1 MEEIN
6 NMFNTRI
13 YKEAFGHMLT
23 NKMTDKDYSI
33 LNLAKESY
41 PAMPSVDS
49 KIDDT
54 LCKYNPFRKV
64 ASIFNI
70 EGESSILVTTAN
82 GTAAIVDEAGALPES
97 SDESTEM
104 RFSSYKIG
112 SLAKLKLAFI
122 NDRHF
127 DVENYLSTKFAKRF
141 GIAEE
146 NLIVNG
152 TGNKEPLGIMNS
164 GITKSTA
171 PALTYDE
178 VVKLFFSLNK
188 DLRVNATWMM
198 SDEMTMKLR
207 LVKDANGNPL
217 FNGDSIFNK
226 EVIIV
231 NSLDDNTILFD
242 DFSYLYILIRKPL
255 SVRVLTEKYIATGDY
270 GYAGIERLDAK
281 ITDVNAIKA
290 LVIHTEE

>member
-1 MEEIN
+1 
-6 NMFNTRI
+6 MFKTNV
-13 YKEAFGHMLT
+13 YKEAFSHMLT
-23 NKMTDKDYSI
+23 NKMTTEDYSI
-33 LNLAKESY
+33 LNLANEAY

-49 KIDDT
+49 KLDDT
-54 LCKYNPFRKV
+54 LAKYNPFRKV

-70 EGESSILVTTAN
+70 EGEGSIVVTTAN
-82 GTAAIVDEAGALPES
+82 GIATIVDEAGALPEV
-97 SDESTEM
+97 SDESKEI

-122 NDRHF
+122 NDRNF
-127 DVENYLSTKFAKRF
+127 NVENYLSTKFAKRF

-164 GITKSTA
+164 GIAKSTA
-171 PALTYDE
+171 SALTYDE
-178 VVKLFFSLNK
+178 VVKLFFSLDK

-198 SDEMTMKLR
+198 SDEMAMKLR
-207 LVKDANGNPL
+207 SVKDSNGYPL
-217 FNGDSIFNK
+217 FNGERIFNK
-226 EVIIV
+226 EIMII
-231 NSLDDNTILFD
+231 NSLDENTILFG

-255 SVRVLTEKYIATGDY
+255 SVRALTEKYIATGDY
-270 GYAGIERLDAK
+270 GYAGIERIDAK
-281 ITDVNAIKA
+281 ITDINAIKA

>member
-1 MEEIN
+1 
-6 NMFNTRI
+6 MFKTNV
-13 YKEAFGHMLT
+13 YKEAFSHMLT
-23 NKMTDKDYSI
+23 NKMTTEDYSI
-33 LNLAKESY
+33 LNLANEAY

-49 KIDDT
+49 KLDDT
-54 LCKYNPFRKV
+54 LAKYNPFRKV

-70 EGESSILVTTAN
+70 EGEGSIVVTTAN
-82 GTAAIVDEAGALPES
+82 GIATIVDEAGALPES
-97 SDESTEM
+97 SDESKEI

-122 NDRHF
+122 NDRNF
-127 DVENYLSTKFAKRF
+127 NVEDYLSTKFAKRF
-141 GIAEE
+141 GITEE

-164 GITKSTA
+164 GIAKSTA

-178 VVKLFFSLNK
+178 VVKLFFSLDK
-188 DLRVNATWMM
+188 DLRVNATWMV
-198 SDEMTMKLR
+198 SDEMAMKLR
-207 LVKDANGNPL
+207 LVKDALNNLGDKV
-217 FNGDSIFNK
+217 DSIFNK

-231 NSLDDNTILFD
+231 NSLDDNTILFG

-255 SVRVLTEKYIATGDY
+255 SVRVINEKYIATGDY
-270 GYAGIERLDAK
+270 GYAGIERIDAK
-281 ITDVNAIKA
+281 ITDINAIKA

>member
-1 MEEIN
+1 
-6 NMFNTRI
+6 MFKANV
-13 YKEAFGHMLT
+13 YKEAFSHMLT
-23 NKMTDKDYSI
+23 NKMTTEDYSI
-33 LNLAKESY
+33 LNLANEAY

-49 KIDDT
+49 KLDDT
-54 LCKYNPFRKV
+54 LAKYNPFRKV

-70 EGESSILVTTAN
+70 EGEGSIVVTTAN
-82 GTAAIVDEAGALPES
+82 GIATIVDEAGALPES
-97 SDESTEM
+97 SDESKEI

-122 NDRHF
+122 NDRNF
-127 DVENYLSTKFAKRF
+127 NVEDYLSTKFAKRF
-141 GIAEE
+141 GITEE

-164 GITKSTA
+164 GIAKSTA

-178 VVKLFFSLNK
+178 VVKLFFSLDK

-198 SDEMTMKLR
+198 SDEMAMKLR
-207 LVKDANGNPL
+207 IVKDSNGYPL
-217 FNGDSIFNK
+217 FNGERIFNK
-226 EVIIV
+226 EVMII
-231 NSLDDNTILFD
+231 NSLDENTILFG

-270 GYAGIERLDAK
+270 GYAGIERIDAK
-281 ITDVNAIKA
+281 ITDINAIKA

>member
-1 MEEIN
+1 
-6 NMFNTRI
+6 MFKTEA

-23 NKMTDKDYSI
+23 NKMTTEDYSI
-33 LNLAKESY
+33 LNLANEAY

-49 KIDDT
+49 KLDDT
-54 LCKYNPFRKV
+54 LAKYNPFRKV

-70 EGESSILVTTAN
+70 EGEGSIVVTTAN
-82 GTAAIVDEAGALPES
+82 GIATIVDEAGALPES
-97 SDESTEM
+97 SDESKEI

-127 DVENYLSTKFAKRF
+127 DIEDYLSTKFAKRF
-141 GIAEE
+141 GITEE

-164 GITKSTA
+164 GIAKTTA
-171 PALTYDE
+171 PVLTYDE
-178 VVKLFFSLNK
+178 VVKLFFSLDK

-198 SDEMTMKLR
+198 SDEMAMKLR
-207 LVKDANGNPL
+207 NIKDSNGYTL
-217 FNGDSIFNK
+217 FNGEKIINK
-226 EVIIV
+226 DVMII
-231 NSLDDNTILFD
+231 NSLDENTILFG

-255 SVRVLTEKYIATGDY
+255 SVRVLTEKYIANGEY

-281 ITDVNAIKA
+281 LTDVNVVKA

>member
-1 MEEIN
+1 
-6 NMFNTRI
+6 MFKTNV
-13 YKEAFGHMLT
+13 YKEAFSHMLT
-23 NKMTDKDYSI
+23 NKMTTEDYSI
-33 LNLAKESY
+33 LNLANEAY

-49 KIDDT
+49 KLDDT
-54 LCKYNPFRKV
+54 LAKYNPFRKV

-70 EGESSILVTTAN
+70 EGEGSIVVTTAN
-82 GTAAIVDEAGALPES
+82 GIATIVDEAGALPES
-97 SDESTEM
+97 SDESKEI

-127 DVENYLSTKFAKRF
+127 DIEDYLSTKFAKRF
-141 GIAEE
+141 GITEE

-152 TGNKEPLGIMNS
+152 TGNKELLGIMNS
-164 GITKSTA
+164 GIAKTTA
-171 PALTYDE
+171 PVLTYDE
-178 VVKLFFSLNK
+178 VVKLFFSLDK

-198 SDEMTMKLR
+198 SDEMAMKLR
-207 LVKDANGNPL
+207 NIKDSNGYPL
-217 FNGDSIFNK
+217 FNGEKIINK
-226 EVIIV
+226 DVMII
-231 NSLDDNTILFD
+231 NSLDENTILFG

-255 SVRVLTEKYIATGDY
+255 SVRVLTEKYIANGEY

-281 ITDVNAIKA
+281 LTDVNVVKA

>member
-1 MEEIN
+1 
-6 NMFNTRI
+6 MFNTSI

-23 NKMTDKDYSI
+23 NKMTNNDRSI
-33 LNLAKESY
+33 LNYDKEPY
-41 PAMPSVDS
+41 LTMPGVDT
-49 KIDDT
+49 KTEDT
-54 LCKYNPFRKV
+54 LAKYNPIRNV
-64 ASIFNI
+64 ASIFTVDG
-70 EGESSILVTTAN
+70 EGTVVATTSI
-82 GTAAIVDEAGALPES
+82 GKAAIVGEGQALFES
-97 SDESTEM
+97 DDESKEI

-122 NDRHF
+122 NDRNF
-127 DVENYLSTKFAKRF
+127 NVEDYLSTKFAKRF
-141 GIAEE
+141 GITEE

-164 GITKSTA
+164 GIAKSTA

-178 VVKLFFSLNK
+178 VVKLFFSLDK
-188 DLRVNATWMM
+188 DLRVNATWMV
-198 SDEMTMKLR
+198 SDEMAMKLR

-231 NSLDDNTILFD
+231 NSLDDNTILFG

-270 GYAGIERLDAK
+270 GYAGIERIDAK
-281 ITDVNAIKA
+281 ITDINAIKA
-290 LVIHTEE
+290 LVINTEE

>member
-1 MEEIN
+1 
-6 NMFNTRI
+6 MFKANV
-13 YKEAFGHMLT
+13 YKEAFSHMLT
-23 NKMTDKDYSI
+23 NKMTTEDYSI
-33 LNLAKESY
+33 LNLANEAY

-49 KIDDT
+49 KLDDT
-54 LCKYNPFRKV
+54 LTKYNPFRKI

-70 EGESSILVTTAN
+70 EGEGSIVVTTAN
-82 GTAAIVDEAGALPES
+82 GIATIVDEAGALPES
-97 SDESTEM
+97 SDESKEI

-122 NDRHF
+122 NDRNF
-127 DVENYLSTKFAKRF
+127 NVEDYLSTKFAKRF

-164 GITKSTA
+164 GIAKSTA
-171 PALTYDE
+171 SALTYDE
-178 VVKLFFSLNK
+178 VVKLFFSLDK

-198 SDEMTMKLR
+198 SDEIAMKLR
-207 LVKDANGNPL
+207 SVKDSNGYPL
-217 FNGDSIFNK
+217 FNGERIFNK
-226 EVIIV
+226 EVMII
-231 NSLDDNTILFD
+231 NSLDENTILFG

-270 GYAGIERLDAK
+270 GYAGIERIDAK
-281 ITDVNAIKA
+281 ITDINAIKA

>member
-1 MEEIN
+1 
-6 NMFNTRI
+6 MFKTNV
-13 YKEAFGHMLT
+13 YKEAFSHMLT
-23 NKMTDKDYSI
+23 NKMTTEDYSI
-33 LNLAKESY
+33 LNLANEAY

-49 KIDDT
+49 KLDDT
-54 LCKYNPFRKV
+54 LAKYNPFRKV

-70 EGESSILVTTAN
+70 EGEGSIVVTTAN
-82 GTAAIVDEAGALPES
+82 GIATIVDEAGALPES
-97 SDESTEM
+97 SDESKEM

-122 NDRHF
+122 NDRNF
-127 DVENYLSTKFAKRF
+127 NVEDYLSTKFAKRF

-164 GITKSTA
+164 GIAKSTA
-171 PALTYDE
+171 SSLTYDE
-178 VVKLFFSLNK
+178 VVKLFFSLDK

-198 SDEMTMKLR
+198 SDEMAMKLR
-207 LVKDANGNPL
+207 SVKDSNGYPL
-217 FNGDSIFNK
+217 FNGERIFNK
-226 EVIIV
+226 EVMII
-231 NSLDDNTILFD
+231 NSLDENTILFG

-270 GYAGIERLDAK
+270 GYAGIERIDAK
-281 ITDVNAIKA
+281 ITDINAIKA

>member
-1 MEEIN
+1 
-6 NMFNTRI
+6 MFKTNV
-13 YKEAFGHMLT
+13 YKEAFSHMLT
-23 NKMTDKDYSI
+23 NKMTTEDYSI
-33 LNLAKESY
+33 LNLANEAY

-49 KIDDT
+49 KLDDT
-54 LCKYNPFRKV
+54 LAKYNPFRKV

-70 EGESSILVTTAN
+70 EGEGSIVVTTAN
-82 GTAAIVDEAGALPES
+82 GIATIVDEAGALPEV
-97 SDESTEM
+97 SDESKEI

-122 NDRHF
+122 NDRNF
-127 DVENYLSTKFAKRF
+127 NVEDYLFTKFAKRF

-164 GITKSTA
+164 GIAKSTA
-171 PALTYDE
+171 SALTYDE
-178 VVKLFFSLNK
+178 VVKLFFSLDK

-198 SDEMTMKLR
+198 SDEMAMKLR
-207 LVKDANGNPL
+207 NIKDSNGYPL
-217 FNGDSIFNK
+217 FNGEKIINK
-226 EVIIV
+226 DVMII
-231 NSLDDNTILFD
+231 NSLDENTILFG

-255 SVRVLTEKYIATGDY
+255 SVRVLTEKYIANGEY

-281 ITDVNAIKA
+281 LTDVNAVKA

>member
-1 MEEIN
+1 
-6 NMFNTRI
+6 MFKTNV
-13 YKEAFGHMLT
+13 YKEAFSHMLT
-23 NKMTDKDYSI
+23 NKMTTEDYSI
-33 LNLAKESY
+33 LNLANEAY

-54 LCKYNPFRKV
+54 LTKYNPFRKI

-70 EGESSILVTTAN
+70 EGEGSIVVTTAN
-82 GTAAIVDEAGALPES
+82 GIATIVDEAGALPES
-97 SDESTEM
+97 SDESKEI

-122 NDRHF
+122 NDRNF
-127 DVENYLSTKFAKRF
+127 NVEDYLSTKFAKRF

-164 GITKSTA
+164 GIAKSTA
-171 PALTYDE
+171 PALTNDE
-178 VVKLFFSLNK
+178 VVKLFFSLDK

-198 SDEMTMKLR
+198 SDEMAMKLR
-207 LVKDANGNPL
+207 SVKDSNGYPL
-217 FNGDSIFNK
+217 FNGERIFNK
-226 EVIIV
+226 EVMII
-231 NSLDDNTILFD
+231 NSLDENTILFG

-270 GYAGIERLDAK
+270 GYAGIERIDAK
-281 ITDVNAIKA
+281 ITDINAIKA

>member
-1 MEEIN
+1 
-6 NMFNTRI
+6 MFKTSV
-13 YKEAFGHMLT
+13 YKEAFSHMLT
-23 NKMTDKDYSI
+23 NKMTTEDYSI
-33 LNLAKESY
+33 LNLANEAY

-49 KIDDT
+49 KLDDT
-54 LCKYNPFRKV
+54 LAKYNPFRKV

-70 EGESSILVTTAN
+70 EGEGSIVVTTAN
-82 GTAAIVDEAGALPES
+82 GIATIVDEAGALPES
-97 SDESTEM
+97 SDESKEM

-122 NDRHF
+122 NDRNF
-127 DVENYLSTKFAKRF
+127 NVEDYLSTKFAKRF

-164 GITKSTA
+164 GIAKSTA
-171 PALTYDE
+171 SALTYDE
-178 VVKLFFSLNK
+178 VVKLFFSLDK

-198 SDEMTMKLR
+198 SDEMAMKLR
-207 LVKDANGNPL
+207 SVKDSNGYPL
-217 FNGDSIFNK
+217 FNGERIFNK
-226 EVIIV
+226 EVMII
-231 NSLDDNTILFD
+231 NSLDENTILFG

-270 GYAGIERLDAK
+270 GYAGIERIDAN
-281 ITDVNAIKA
+281 ITDINAIKA

>member
-1 MEEIN
+1 
-6 NMFNTRI
+6 MFKTNV
-13 YKEAFGHMLT
+13 YKEAFSHMLT
-23 NKMTDKDYSI
+23 NKMTTEDYSI
-33 LNLAKESY
+33 LNLANEAY

-49 KIDDT
+49 KLDDT
-54 LCKYNPFRKV
+54 LAKYNPFRKV

-70 EGESSILVTTAN
+70 EGEGSIVVTTAN
-82 GTAAIVDEAGALPES
+82 GIATIVDEAGALPES
-97 SDESTEM
+97 SDESKEI

-127 DVENYLSTKFAKRF
+127 DIEDYLSTKFAKRF
-141 GIAEE
+141 AIAEE
-146 NLIVNG
+146 SLLING
-152 TGNKEPLGIMNS
+152 TGDNEPLGIMNTD
-164 GITKSTA
+164 IVKSNA
-171 PALTYDE
+171 DALTYDE
-178 VVKLFFSLNK
+178 MVKLFFSLHK

-198 SDEMTMKLR
+198 SDAMAMK
-207 LVKDANGNPL
+207 VKGIKDSNGNPL
-217 FNGDSIFNK
+217 FNGESIFNK

-231 NSLDDNTILFD
+231 NSLDDNTILFG

-255 SVRVLTEKYIATGDY
+255 SIKVLTEKYIANGEY

-281 ITDVNAIKA
+281 LTDVNAVKA

>member
-1 MEEIN
+1 
-6 NMFNTRI
+6 MFKTNA
-13 YKEAFGHMLT
+13 YKEAFSHMLT
-23 NKMTDKDYSI
+23 NKMTTEDYSI
-33 LNLAKESY
+33 LNLANEAY
-41 PAMPSVDS
+41 PAMPLVDT
-49 KIDDT
+49 KLDDT
-54 LCKYNPFRKV
+54 LAKYNPFRKV

-70 EGESSILVTTAN
+70 EGEGSIVVTTAN
-82 GTAAIVDEAGALPES
+82 GIATIVDEAGALPES
-97 SDESTEM
+97 SDESKEI

-122 NDRHF
+122 NDRNF
-127 DVENYLSTKFAKRF
+127 NVEDYLSTKFAKRF

-164 GITKSTA
+164 GIAKSTA
-171 PALTYDE
+171 SALTYDE
-178 VVKLFFSLNK
+178 VVKLFFSLDK

-198 SDEMTMKLR
+198 SDEMAMKLR
-207 LVKDANGNPL
+207 SVTDSNGYPL
-217 FNGDSIFNK
+217 FNGERIFNK
-226 EVIIV
+226 EVIII
-231 NSLDDNTILFD
+231 NSLDENTILFG

-270 GYAGIERLDAK
+270 GYAGIERIDAK
-281 ITDVNAIKA
+281 ITDINAIKA

>member
-1 MEEIN
+1 
-6 NMFNTRI
+6 MFKTNV
-13 YKEAFGHMLT
+13 YKEAFSHMLT
-23 NKMTDKDYSI
+23 NKMTTEDYSI
-33 LNLAKESY
+33 LNLANEAY

-49 KIDDT
+49 KLDDT
-54 LCKYNPFRKV
+54 LAKYNPFRKV

-70 EGESSILVTTAN
+70 EGEGSIVVTTAN
-82 GTAAIVDEAGALPES
+82 GIATIVDEAGALPES
-97 SDESTEM
+97 SDESKEI

-122 NDRHF
+122 NDRNF
-127 DVENYLSTKFAKRF
+127 NVEDYLSTKFAKRF
-141 GIAEE
+141 GITEE

-164 GITKSTA
+164 GIAKSTA

-178 VVKLFFSLNK
+178 VVKLFFSLDK

-198 SDEMTMKLR
+198 SDEMAMKLR

-231 NSLDDNTILFD
+231 NSLDDNTILFG

-270 GYAGIERLDAK
+270 GYAGIERIDAK
-281 ITDVNAIKA
+281 ITDINAIKA

>member
-1 MEEIN
+1 
-6 NMFNTRI
+6 MFKTNV
-13 YKEAFGHMLT
+13 YKEAFSHMLT
-23 NKMTDKDYSI
+23 NKMTTEDYSI
-33 LNLAKESY
+33 LNLANEAY
-41 PAMPSVDS
+41 PAMPLVDT
-49 KIDDT
+49 KLDDT
-54 LCKYNPFRKV
+54 LTKYNPFRKV

-70 EGESSILVTTAN
+70 EGEGSIVVTTAN
-82 GTAAIVDEAGALPES
+82 GTASIVDEAGALPES
-97 SDESTEM
+97 SDESKELK
-104 RFSSYKIG
+104 FSAYKIG

-122 NDRHF
+122 NDRNF
-127 DVENYLSTKFAKRF
+127 NVEDYLSTKFAKRF
-141 GIAEE
+141 GITEE

-164 GITKSTA
+164 GIAKSTA

-178 VVKLFFSLNK
+178 VVKLFFSLDK
-188 DLRVNATWMM
+188 DLRVNATWMV
-198 SDEMTMKLR
+198 SDEMAMKLR

-231 NSLDDNTILFD
+231 NSLDDNTILFG

-255 SVRVLTEKYIATGDY
+255 SVRVLTEKYITTGDY
-270 GYAGIERLDAK
+270 GYAGIERIDAK
-281 ITDVNAIKA
+281 ITDINAIKA

>member
-1 MEEIN
+1 
-6 NMFNTRI
+6 MFKTNV
-13 YKEAFGHMLT
+13 YKEAFSHMLT
-23 NKMTDKDYSI
+23 NKMTTEDYSI
-33 LNLAKESY
+33 LNLANEAY

-49 KIDDT
+49 KLDDT
-54 LCKYNPFRKV
+54 LTKYNPFRKI

-70 EGESSILVTTAN
+70 EGEGSIVVTTAN
-82 GTAAIVDEAGALPES
+82 GIATIVDEAGALPES
-97 SDESTEM
+97 SDESKEM

-122 NDRHF
+122 NDRNF
-127 DVENYLSTKFAKRF
+127 NVEDYLSTKFAKRF

-164 GITKSTA
+164 GIAKSTA
-171 PALTYDE
+171 SALTYDE
-178 VVKLFFSLNK
+178 VVKLFFSLDK

-198 SDEMTMKLR
+198 SDEMAMKLR
-207 LVKDANGNPL
+207 SVKDSNGYPL
-217 FNGDSIFNK
+217 FNGERIFNK
-226 EVIIV
+226 EVMII
-231 NSLDDNTILFD
+231 NSLDENTILFG

-281 ITDVNAIKA
+281 LTDVNAIKA

>member
-1 MEEIN
+1 
-6 NMFNTRI
+6 MFKTNV
-13 YKEAFGHMLT
+13 YKEAFSHMLT
-23 NKMTDKDYSI
+23 NKMTTEDYSI
-33 LNLAKESY
+33 LNLANEAY

-49 KIDDT
+49 KLDDT
-54 LCKYNPFRKV
+54 LAKYNPFRKV

-70 EGESSILVTTAN
+70 EGEGSIVVTTAN
-82 GTAAIVDEAGALPES
+82 GIATIVDEAGALPES
-97 SDESTEM
+97 SDESKEI

-122 NDRHF
+122 NDRNF
-127 DVENYLSTKFAKRF
+127 NVENYLSTKFAKRF

-164 GITKSTA
+164 GIAKSTA

-178 VVKLFFSLNK
+178 VVKLFFSLDK

-198 SDEMTMKLR
+198 SDEMAMKLR
-207 LVKDANGNPL
+207 SVKDSNGYPL
-217 FNGDSIFNK
+217 FNGERIFNK
-226 EVIIV
+226 EVMII
-231 NSLDDNTILFD
+231 NSLDENTILFG

-270 GYAGIERLDAK
+270 GYAGIERIDAK
-281 ITDVNAIKA
+281 ITDINAIKA

>member
-1 MEEIN
+1 
-6 NMFNTRI
+6 MFKTNV
-13 YKEAFGHMLT
+13 YKEAFSHMLT
-23 NKMTDKDYSI
+23 NKMTTEDYSI
-33 LNLAKESY
+33 LNLANEAY

-49 KIDDT
+49 KLDDT
-54 LCKYNPFRKV
+54 LTKYNPFRKI

-70 EGESSILVTTAN
+70 EGEGSIVVTTAN
-82 GTAAIVDEAGALPES
+82 GIATIVDEAGALPES
-97 SDESTEM
+97 SDESKDI

-112 SLAKLKLAFI
+112 SLAKLKLSFI

-127 DVENYLSTKFAKRF
+127 DVEDYLSTKFAKRF

-164 GITKSTA
+164 GIAKSTA
-171 PALTYDE
+171 SALTYDE
-178 VVKLFFSLNK
+178 VVKLFFSLDK

-198 SDEMTMKLR
+198 SDEMAMKIR
-207 LVKDANGNPL
+207 SVKDSNGYPL
-217 FNGDSIFNK
+217 FNGERIFNK
-226 EVIIV
+226 EVMII
-231 NSLDDNTILFD
+231 NSLDENTILFG

-270 GYAGIERLDAK
+270 GYAGIERIDAK
-281 ITDVNAIKA
+281 ITDINAIKA
-290 LVIHTEE
+290 LVIHTGE

>member
-1 MEEIN
+1 
-6 NMFNTRI
+6 MFKTNV
-13 YKEAFGHMLT
+13 YKEAFSHMLT
-23 NKMTDKDYSI
+23 NKMTTEDYSI
-33 LNLAKESY
+33 LNLANEAY

-49 KIDDT
+49 KLYDT
-54 LCKYNPFRKV
+54 LTKYNPFRKI

-70 EGESSILVTTAN
+70 EGEGSIVVTTAN
-82 GTAAIVDEAGALPES
+82 GIATIVDEAGALPES
-97 SDESTEM
+97 SDESKEM

-122 NDRHF
+122 NDRNF
-127 DVENYLSTKFAKRF
+127 NVEDYLSTKFAKRF

-164 GITKSTA
+164 GIAKSTA
-171 PALTYDE
+171 QALTYDE
-178 VVKLFFSLNK
+178 VVKLFFSLDK

-198 SDEMTMKLR
+198 SDEMAMKLR

-231 NSLDDNTILFD
+231 NSLDDNTILFG

-270 GYAGIERLDAK
+270 GYAGIERIDAK

>member
-1 MEEIN
+1 
-6 NMFNTRI
+6 MFKTNV
-13 YKEAFGHMLT
+13 YKEAFSHMLT
-23 NKMTDKDYSI
+23 NKMTTEDYSI
-33 LNLAKESY
+33 LNLANEAY

-49 KIDDT
+49 KLDDT
-54 LCKYNPFRKV
+54 LAKYNPFRKV

-70 EGESSILVTTAN
+70 EGEGSIVVTTAN
-82 GTAAIVDEAGALPES
+82 GIATIVDEAGALPEV
-97 SDESTEM
+97 SDESKEI

-122 NDRHF
+122 NDRNF
-127 DVENYLSTKFAKRF
+127 NVENYLSTKFAKRF

-164 GITKSTA
+164 GIAKSTA
-171 PALTYDE
+171 SALTYDE
-178 VVKLFFSLNK
+178 VVKLFFSLDK

-198 SDEMTMKLR
+198 SDEMAMKLR
-207 LVKDANGNPL
+207 SVKDSNGYPL
-217 FNGDSIFNK
+217 FNGDRIFNK
-226 EVIIV
+226 EVMII
-231 NSLDDNTILFD
+231 NSLDENTILFG

-270 GYAGIERLDAK
+270 GYAGIERIDAK
-281 ITDVNAIKA
+281 ITDINAIKA

>member
-1 MEEIN
+1 
-6 NMFNTRI
+6 MFKTNV
-13 YKEAFGHMLT
+13 YKEAFSHMLT
-23 NKMTDKDYSI
+23 NKMTTEDYSI
-33 LNLAKESY
+33 LNLANEAY

-49 KIDDT
+49 KLDDI
-54 LCKYNPFRKV
+54 LAKYNPFRKV

-70 EGESSILVTTAN
+70 EGEGSIVVTTAN
-82 GTAAIVDEAGALPES
+82 GIATIVDEAGALPEV
-97 SDESTEM
+97 SDESKEI

-122 NDRHF
+122 NDRNF
-127 DVENYLSTKFAKRF
+127 NVENYLSTKFAKRF

-164 GITKSTA
+164 GIAKSTA

-178 VVKLFFSLNK
+178 VVKLFFSLDK

-198 SDEMTMKLR
+198 SDEMAMKLR
-207 LVKDANGNPL
+207 SVMDSNGYPL
-217 FNGDSIFNK
+217 FNGERIFNK
-226 EVIIV
+226 EVMII
-231 NSLDDNTILFD
+231 NSLDENTILFG

-255 SVRVLTEKYIATGDY
+255 GVRVLTEKYIATGDY
-270 GYAGIERLDAK
+270 GYAGIERIDAK
-281 ITDVNAIKA
+281 ITDINAIKA
-290 LVIHTEE
+290 LVIHTDE

>member
-1 MEEIN
+1 
-6 NMFNTRI
+6 MFKTEA

-33 LNLAKESY
+33 LNLAKEPY
-41 PAMPSVDS
+41 PAMPQMDS
-49 KIDDT
+49 KLDDT
-54 LCKYNPFRKV
+54 LAKYNPFRSV
-64 ASIFNI
+64 ASIFNA
-70 EGESSILVTTAN
+70 EGESTVVVTTSN
-82 GTAAIVDEAGALPES
+82 GTAALVAENSALPES
-97 SDESTEM
+97 SDESKEM
-104 RFSSYKIG
+104 RFNAYKIG

-127 DVENYLSTKFAKRF
+127 DVEDYLSTKLAKRF

-152 TGNKEPLGIMNS
+152 TGEDEPLGIMNS
-164 GITKSTA
+164 DIAKATA

-178 VVKLFFSLNK
+178 VVKLFFSLHK
-188 DLRVNATWMM
+188 DLRVNATWMV
-198 SDEMTMKLR
+198 SDKMAMKLR
-207 LVKDANGNPL
+207 LVKDSNGNPL
-217 FNGDSIFNK
+217 FNGNSIFNK

-231 NSLDDNTILFD
+231 NSLDENTILFG

-255 SVRVLTEKYIATGDY
+255 SIKVLTEKYIATGDY
-270 GYAGIERLDAK
+270 GYAGVERLDAK
-281 ITDVNAIKA
+281 ITDVNAIKV

>member
-1 MEEIN
+1 
-6 NMFNTRI
+6 MFKTNV
-13 YKEAFGHMLT
+13 YKEAFSHMLT
-23 NKMTDKDYSI
+23 NKMTTEDYSI
-33 LNLAKESY
+33 LNLANEAY

-49 KIDDT
+49 KLDDT
-54 LCKYNPFRKV
+54 LAKYNPFRKV

-70 EGESSILVTTAN
+70 EGEGSIVVTTAN
-82 GTAAIVDEAGALPES
+82 GIATIVDEAGALPES
-97 SDESTEM
+97 SDESKEI

-127 DVENYLSTKFAKRF
+127 DIEDYLSTKFTKRF
-141 GIAEE
+141 GITEE

-164 GITKSTA
+164 GIAKTTA
-171 PALTYDE
+171 PVLTYDE
-178 VVKLFFSLNK
+178 VVKLFFSLDK

-198 SDEMTMKLR
+198 SDEMAMKLR
-207 LVKDANGNPL
+207 NIKDSNGYPL
-217 FNGDSIFNK
+217 FNGEKIINK
-226 EVIIV
+226 DVMII
-231 NSLDDNTILFD
+231 NSLDENTILFG

-255 SVRVLTEKYIATGDY
+255 SVRVLTEKYIANGEY

-281 ITDVNAIKA
+281 LTDVNAVKA

>member
-1 MEEIN
+1 
-6 NMFNTRI
+6 MFKANV
-13 YKEAFGHMLT
+13 YKEAFSHMLT
-23 NKMTDKDYSI
+23 NKMTTEDYSI
-33 LNLAKESY
+33 LNLANEAY

-49 KIDDT
+49 KLDDT
-54 LCKYNPFRKV
+54 LAKYNPFRKV

-70 EGESSILVTTAN
+70 EGEGSIVVTTAN
-82 GTAAIVDEAGALPES
+82 GIATIVDEAGALPES
-97 SDESTEM
+97 SDESKEI

-127 DVENYLSTKFAKRF
+127 DIEDYLSTKFAKRF
-141 GIAEE
+141 GITEE

-164 GITKSTA
+164 GIAKTTA
-171 PALTYDE
+171 PVLTYDE
-178 VVKLFFSLNK
+178 VVKLFFSLDK

-198 SDEMTMKLR
+198 SDEMAMKLR
-207 LVKDANGNPL
+207 NIKDSNGYPL
-217 FNGDSIFNK
+217 FNGEKIINK
-226 EVIIV
+226 DVMII
-231 NSLDDNTILFD
+231 NSLDENTILFG

-255 SVRVLTEKYIATGDY
+255 SVRVLTEKYIANGEY

-281 ITDVNAIKA
+281 LTDVNVVKA

>member
-1 MEEIN
+1 
-6 NMFNTRI
+6 MFKTNV
-13 YKEAFGHMLT
+13 YKEAFSHMLT
-23 NKMTDKDYSI
+23 NKMTTEDYSI
-33 LNLAKESY
+33 LNLANEAY

-49 KIDDT
+49 KLDDT
-54 LCKYNPFRKV
+54 LTKYNPFRKI

-70 EGESSILVTTAN
+70 EGEGSIVVTTAN
-82 GTAAIVDEAGALPES
+82 GIATIVDEAGALPES
-97 SDESTEM
+97 SDESKEI

-122 NDRHF
+122 NDRNF
-127 DVENYLSTKFAKRF
+127 NVEDYLSTKFAKRF

-164 GITKSTA
+164 GITKETAST
-171 PALTYDE
+171 LTYDE

-188 DLRVNATWMM
+188 DLRVNATWMV
-198 SDEMTMKLR
+198 SDEMAMKLR

-226 EVIIV
+226 EIIIV
-231 NSLDDNTILFD
+231 NSLDDNTILFG

-270 GYAGIERLDAK
+270 GYAGIERIDAK
-281 ITDVNAIKA
+281 ITDINAIKA

>member
-1 MEEIN
+1 
-6 NMFNTRI
+6 MFKTNV
-13 YKEAFGHMLT
+13 YKEAFSHMLT
-23 NKMTDKDYSI
+23 NKMTTEDYSI
-33 LNLAKESY
+33 LNLANEAY

-49 KIDDT
+49 KLDDT
-54 LCKYNPFRKV
+54 LTKYNPFRKI

-70 EGESSILVTTAN
+70 EGEGSIVVTTAN
-82 GTAAIVDEAGALPES
+82 GIATIVDEAGALPES
-97 SDESTEM
+97 SDESKEM

-122 NDRHF
+122 NDRNF
-127 DVENYLSTKFAKRF
+127 NVEDYLSTKFAKRF

-164 GITKSTA
+164 GIAKSTA
-171 PALTYDE
+171 SALTYDE
-178 VVKLFFSLNK
+178 VVKLFFSLDK

-198 SDEMTMKLR
+198 SDEMAMKLR
-207 LVKDANGNPL
+207 SVKDSNGYPL
-217 FNGDSIFNK
+217 FNGERIFNK
-226 EVIIV
+226 EVMII
-231 NSLDDNTILFD
+231 NSLDENTILFG

-270 GYAGIERLDAK
+270 GYAGIERIGAK
-281 ITDVNAIKA
+281 ITDINAIKA

>member
-1 MEEIN
+1 
-6 NMFNTRI
+6 MFKTNV
-13 YKEAFGHMLT
+13 YKEAFSHMLT
-23 NKMTDKDYSI
+23 NKMTTEDYSI
-33 LNLAKESY
+33 LNLANEAY

-49 KIDDT
+49 KLDDT
-54 LCKYNPFRKV
+54 LAKYNPFRKV

-70 EGESSILVTTAN
+70 EGEGSIVVTTAN
-82 GTAAIVDEAGALPES
+82 GIATIVDEAGALPES
-97 SDESTEM
+97 SDESKEM

-122 NDRHF
+122 NDRNF
-127 DVENYLSTKFAKRF
+127 NVEDYLSTKFAKRF

-164 GITKSTA
+164 GIAKSTA
-171 PALTYDE
+171 SALTYDE
-178 VVKLFFSLNK
+178 VVKLFFSLDK

-198 SDEMTMKLR
+198 SDEMAMKLR
-207 LVKDANGNPL
+207 SVKDSNGYPL
-217 FNGDSIFNK
+217 FNGERIFNK
-226 EVIIV
+226 EVMII
-231 NSLDDNTILFD
+231 NSLDENTILFG
-242 DFSYLYILIRKPL
+242 DFSYLFILIRKPL

-270 GYAGIERLDAK
+270 GYAGIERIDAK
-281 ITDVNAIKA
+281 ITDINAIKA

>member
-1 MEEIN
+1 
-6 NMFNTRI
+6 MFKTNV
-13 YKEAFGHMLT
+13 YKEAFSHMLT
-23 NKMTDKDYSI
+23 SKMNTEDYSI
-33 LNLAKESY
+33 LNLANEAY

-49 KIDDT
+49 KLDDT
-54 LCKYNPFRKV
+54 LAKYNPFRKV

-70 EGESSILVTTAN
+70 EGEGSIVVTTAN
-82 GTAAIVDEAGALPES
+82 GIATIVDEAGALPES
-97 SDESTEM
+97 SDESKEM

-122 NDRHF
+122 NDRNF
-127 DVENYLSTKFAKRF
+127 NVEDYLSTKFAKRF

-164 GITKSTA
+164 GIAKSTA
-171 PALTYDE
+171 SALTYDE
-178 VVKLFFSLNK
+178 VVKLFFSLDK

-198 SDEMTMKLR
+198 SDEMAMKLR
-207 LVKDANGNPL
+207 SVKDSNGYPL
-217 FNGDSIFNK
+217 FNGERIFNK
-226 EVIIV
+226 EVMII
-231 NSLDDNTILFD
+231 NSLDENTILFG

-270 GYAGIERLDAK
+270 GYAGIERIDAK
-281 ITDVNAIKA
+281 ITDINAIKA

>member
-1 MEEIN
+1 
-6 NMFNTRI
+6 MFKTNV
-13 YKEAFGHMLT
+13 YKEAFSHMLT
-23 NKMTDKDYSI
+23 NKMTTEDYSI
-33 LNLAKESY
+33 LNLANEAY

-49 KIDDT
+49 KLDDT
-54 LCKYNPFRKV
+54 LTKYNPFRKI

-70 EGESSILVTTAN
+70 EGEGSIVVTTAN
-82 GTAAIVDEAGALPES
+82 GIATIVDEAGALPEV
-97 SDESTEM
+97 SDESKEI

-122 NDRHF
+122 NDRNF
-127 DVENYLSTKFAKRF
+127 NVENYLSTKFAKRF

-164 GITKSTA
+164 GIAKSTA
-171 PALTYDE
+171 SALTYDE
-178 VVKLFFSLNK
+178 VVKLFFSLDK

-198 SDEMTMKLR
+198 SDEMAMKLR
-207 LVKDANGNPL
+207 SVKDSNGYPL
-217 FNGDSIFNK
+217 FNGERIFNK
-226 EVIIV
+226 EVMII
-231 NSLDDNTILFD
+231 NSLDENTILFG

-270 GYAGIERLDAK
+270 GYAGIERIDAK
-281 ITDVNAIKA
+281 ITDINAIKA

>member
-1 MEEIN
+1 
-6 NMFNTRI
+6 MFKTNV
-13 YKEAFGHMLT
+13 YKEAFSHMLT
-23 NKMTDKDYSI
+23 NKMTTEDYSI
-33 LNLAKESY
+33 LNLANEAY

-49 KIDDT
+49 KLDDT
-54 LCKYNPFRKV
+54 LAKYNPFRKV

-70 EGESSILVTTAN
+70 EGEGSIVVTTAN
-82 GTAAIVDEAGALPES
+82 GIATIVDEAGALPES
-97 SDESTEM
+97 SDESKEI

-122 NDRHF
+122 NDRNF
-127 DVENYLSTKFAKRF
+127 NVEDYLSTKFAKGF
-141 GIAEE
+141 GITEE

-164 GITKSTA
+164 GIAKSTA

-178 VVKLFFSLNK
+178 VVKLFFSLDK

-198 SDEMTMKLR
+198 SDEMAMKLR
-207 LVKDANGNPL
+207 SVKDSNGYPL
-217 FNGDSIFNK
+217 FNGERIFNK
-226 EVIIV
+226 EVMII
-231 NSLDDNTILFD
+231 NSLDENTILFG

-270 GYAGIERLDAK
+270 GYAGIERIDAK
-281 ITDVNAIKA
+281 ITDINAIKA

>member
-1 MEEIN
+1 
-6 NMFNTRI
+6 MFKTNV
-13 YKEAFGHMLT
+13 YKEAFSHMLT
-23 NKMTDKDYSI
+23 NKMTTEDYSI
-33 LNLAKESY
+33 LNLANEAY

-49 KIDDT
+49 KLDDT
-54 LCKYNPFRKV
+54 LTKYNPFRKI

-70 EGESSILVTTAN
+70 EGEGSIVVTTAN
-82 GTAAIVDEAGALPES
+82 GIATIVDEAGALPES
-97 SDESTEM
+97 SDESKEI

-122 NDRHF
+122 NDRNF
-127 DVENYLSTKFAKRF
+127 NVEDYLSTKFAKRF
-141 GIAEE
+141 GITDE

-164 GITKSTA
+164 GIAKSTA
-171 PALTYDE
+171 SALTYDE
-178 VVKLFFSLNK
+178 VVKLFFSLDK

-198 SDEMTMKLR
+198 SDEMAMKLR
-207 LVKDANGNPL
+207 SVKDSNGYPL

-231 NSLDDNTILFD
+231 NSLDDNTILFG

-255 SVRVLTEKYIATGDY
+255 NVRVLTEKYIATGDY
-270 GYAGIERLDAK
+270 GYAGIERIDAK
-281 ITDVNAIKA
+281 ITDINAIKA

>member
-1 MEEIN
+1 
-6 NMFNTRI
+6 MFKTNV
-13 YKEAFGHMLT
+13 YKEAFSHMLT
-23 NKMTDKDYSI
+23 NKMTTEDYSI
-33 LNLAKESY
+33 LNLANEAY

-49 KIDDT
+49 KLDDT
-54 LCKYNPFRKV
+54 FTKYNPFRKV

-70 EGESSILVTTAN
+70 EGEGSIVVTTAN
-82 GTAAIVDEAGALPES
+82 GIATIVDEAGALPES
-97 SDESTEM
+97 SDESKEI

-122 NDRHF
+122 NDRNF
-127 DVENYLSTKFAKRF
+127 NVENYLSTKFAKRF

-164 GITKSTA
+164 GIAKSTA
-171 PALTYDE
+171 SALTYDE
-178 VVKLFFSLNK
+178 VVKLFFSLDK

-198 SDEMTMKLR
+198 SDEMAMKLR
-207 LVKDANGNPL
+207 SVKDSNGYPL
-217 FNGDSIFNK
+217 FNGERIFNK
-226 EVIIV
+226 EVMII
-231 NSLDDNTILFD
+231 NSLDENTILFG

-270 GYAGIERLDAK
+270 GYAGIERIDAK
-281 ITDVNAIKA
+281 ITDINAIKA